1 MGVLDGTTIATVG
14 SGVMAEAMIAGLL
27 RGELVTPDQI
37 VASHPRPERRDQ
49 LQAEYGVR
57 VAADNVAAIAG
68 ADARRLAGAA
78 TAPDPLAAVNAAF
91 AGLSIP
97 VAWAAWRAAR
107 RSRP

>member
-1 MGVLDGTTIATVG
+1 MSALSA
-14 SGVMAEAMIAGLL
+14 SRGLGIL
-27 RGELVTPDQI
+27 R
-37 VASHPRPERRDQ
+37 
-49 LQAEYGVR
+49 
-57 VAADNVAAIAG
+57 AAIAG

-107 RSRP
+107 RSRR